1 MDTEKF
7 NEMQEKI
14 ATGKPVTDEGP
25 YYHHV
30 QWESYKGW
38 AKGKFG
44 GAVIGTI
51 IGGLIGGAAALILS
65 PVLPAA
71 VAGASILAFAGIGL
85 YKGMDEFGTIGTVT
99 GAVAAGL
106 DTAERRN
113 QLYMDGKI
121 NEIKAGLG
129 DEKAKEALAHAKE
142 PAYRT
147 THYVPP
153 QDPSQ
158 ERGPIFWKVALV
170 GLVVGIA
177 AGILFA
183 TGGLASGIF
192 NGIVEHIAPHA
203 AGAAAIP
210 LESGTI
216 MALSAATFG
225 AFGASFGINRDVFRK
240 IFDKTDILYRG
251 KVADASPAQMV
262 TRGKAKEPTVT
273 QELPP
278 VVSYESPLQYPASD
292 THFRDKAIASAQ
304 AAMLNMDHTQ
314 MRPN

>member
-7 NEMQEKI
+7 NEMQEKL

-44 GAVIGTI
+44 GAVIGTM
-51 IGGLIGGAAALILS
+51 IGGLIGGAAALILA

-71 VAGASILAFAGIGL
+71 VAGASVLAFAGIGL
-85 YKGMDEFGTIGTVT
+85 YKGMEEFGTIGTVT

-113 QLYMDGKI
+113 QLYMDNKV

-129 DEKAKEALAHAKE
+129 DEKAKEALANAKD

-147 THYVPP
+147 THFVPP
-153 QDPSQ
+153 PDGAESH
-158 ERGPIFWKVALV
+158 GPIFWKVALV
-170 GLVVGIA
+170 GLAVGIA
-177 AGILFA
+177 AGIIFA
-183 TGGLASGIF
+183 TGGLASGMFSTI
-192 NGIVEHIAPHA
+192 IEHIAPHT
-203 AGAAAIP
+203 AGAAPVA
-210 LESGTI
+210 LSSGTI
-216 MALSAATFG
+216 TALSAATFG

-240 IFDKTDILYRG
+240 IFDKTDVLYRG
-251 KVADASPAQMV
+251 RVGESTTAQMV
-262 TRGKAKEPTVT
+262 TRAKEPEKEMEKLASVAYV
-273 QELPP
+273 PAP
-278 VVSYESPLQYPASD
+278 NYPESN
-292 THFRDKAIASAQ
+292 THFRDAEIAKAQ
-304 AAMLNMDHTQ
+304 KAMLEMDHTQ
-314 MRPN
+314 MTPH